1 MEKQY
6 VVQVTYP
13 DGHTEQIEEI
23 FKSGREALEY
33 GAGILSQ
40 IAATEQFH
48 GRNAIDEFGDEV
60 KKEAYFIIIEVV
72 GKKHSVVYDSRYNH

>member
-1 MEKQY
+1 MEKIY
-6 VVQVTYP
+6 IVQVTYP
-13 DGHTEQIEEI
+13 DGHSEQIEET

-33 GAGILSQ
+33 GGGILSQ

-60 KKEAYFIIIEVV
+60 KKEPYFIIIEVN
-72 GKKHSVVYDSRYNH
+72 GKKRSVVFDSRYDH